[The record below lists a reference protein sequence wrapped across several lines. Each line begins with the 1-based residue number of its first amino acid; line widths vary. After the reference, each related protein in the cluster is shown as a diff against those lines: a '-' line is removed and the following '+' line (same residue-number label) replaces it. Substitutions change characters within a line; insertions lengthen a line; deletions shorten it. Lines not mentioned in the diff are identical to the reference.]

1 MTDTAPALELVALT
15 KRFGGL
21 VAVRNVSLRV
31 APGERRAIIG
41 PNGAGKTTLFRMIS
55 GEVPLTSGRIM
66 LSGLD
71 ISRVSAPRRVKLG
84 LGRTYQITNVFPRL
98 TLEENV
104 YLALQG
110 LERRKFDMLGRQAT
124 AQMRARTREVLA
136 QLHLAQVAARPVSEI
151 GYGQQRQ
158 LELALALVGDPK
170 VLLLDEPAAGLSAA
184 ERSVMAG
191 IVRELPSHLTLVL
204 IEHDMDLALKL
215 VDSVSV
221 LHNGELIAEDTP
233 ADIQHNQLVQSIYL
247 GAFDG
252 TRPPEAADEH
262 GTRERSGQPADT
274 MDHARGQDAHV

>member
-1 MTDTAPALELVALT
+1 MTSAAPTPALELIGVT
-15 KRFGGL
+15 RRFGGL
-21 VAVRNVSLRV
+21 VAVRDVSLRI

-55 GEVPLTSGRIM
+55 GEVGLSAGRI
-66 LSGLD
+66 LLFGRD
-71 ISRVSAPRRVKLG
+71 VAHVSAPGRVRLG

-98 TLEENV
+98 SVAENV

-110 LERRKFDMLGRQAT
+110 LSRRKFDMLGRQAT
-124 AQMRARTREVLA
+124 ESMRARAHEVLDR
-136 QLHLAQVAARPVSEI
+136 LHLADHVRRPVSEI

-170 VLLLDEPAAGLSAA
+170 VLLLDEPAAGLSSV
-184 ERSVMAG
+184 ERAVMSD
-191 IVRELPSHLTLVL
+191 IVRSLSRELTVVL
-204 IEHDMDLALKL
+204 IEHDMDVALKL

-233 ADIQHNQLVQSIYL
+233 EDIQHNELVQSIYL

-252 TRPPEAADEH
+252 ARPAEAH
-262 GTRERSGQPADT
+262 G
-274 MDHARGQDAHV
+274 